1 MKCTKSNQFW
11 HAFFVKHFFCKHNIQ
26 NMFSFRSQIARP
38 VDLGMASSDV
48 DAVLLPNVISCATF
62 GPGSFLPPPQS
73 EANGIQCEKYIFPRK
88 PQRGRGN
95 ILLNQRKKTYFL
107 NLVIVLMLYRDKDGR

>member
-1 MKCTKSNQFW
+1 MP
-11 HAFFVKHFFCKHNIQ
+11 FFVGHFFCKHNIQ

-73 EANGIQCEKYIFPRK
+73 EANGIQCEKYIFLRSLLQK
-88 PQRGRGN
+88 GRE
-95 ILLNQRKKTYFL
+95 ILKANQRQIKH
-107 NLVIVLMLYRDKDGR
+107 